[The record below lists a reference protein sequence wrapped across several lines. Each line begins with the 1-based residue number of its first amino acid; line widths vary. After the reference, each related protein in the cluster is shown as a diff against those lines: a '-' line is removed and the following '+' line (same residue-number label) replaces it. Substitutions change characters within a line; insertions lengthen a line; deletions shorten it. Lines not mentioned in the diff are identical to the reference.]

1 MGRVKNKAKR
11 ILGIQ
16 REGVVTPSQGQ
27 QQQQELV
34 KTMVDVLFINGCDAS
49 VPHPPRYRV
58 THQREQLEAN
68 NVTTDE
74 IYYINLEVDDV
85 KYANAF
91 VIFRCPYTEVL
102 GEFIQEA
109 KRLNKPVLFD
119 IDDLVIATEYTDQ
132 IKYVQQ
138 LNAAEKEVYDDGV
151 IRMGKTLALCDGA
164 ITTTKA
170 LATEL
175 SKFVPE
181 VYINRNTASDEMY
194 QLSQEALKLKEEN
207 ETKEVL
213 LEEELGIRVPARKS
227 EEVRIGYFSG
237 SITHNADVRLIM
249 PALAKILEKYP
260 NARLYVVGELDL
272 PDELK
277 AYESQVVSFPFMDWK
292 KLPRLISM
300 VDINL
305 APLEDDIFNC
315 AKSENKWVE
324 AALVNVVT
332 VASDVGAFQEVIED
346 GVTGFLCKEGEW
358 FEILEDLVLH
368 PEKRECTVKA
378 AHDYVCK
385 KCITTYSGRP
395 LAQFMRKKLE
405 KTAVLVLP
413 STEISGGIMVALKHI
428 EYVKKAGYNVTV
440 LADNPSLEWIDFSNE
455 RFPVVSWHVNPVKAY
470 FQKGIATLWTTTEF
484 LETHPKIKERYYL
497 VQGFETDLYEPGVIF
512 RGMANRTYSLSEE
525 IRYMTVSKWCQKW
538 LKEDFGKEAEYVPN
552 GMVRDNFPM
561 HERSMGGKIRILI
574 EGDSSVSY
582 KGVDESFRI
591 TNQLD
596 SEKFEVWYMSYNGQ
610 AKEWYRVDRFFHRI
624 PYNEVGKIYG
634 QCDILLK
641 SSWLESFSYPP
652 LEMMATGGYVVA
664 VANGGNVEYLE
675 NEYNCLFYEQENYSQ
690 GIECIERILHD
701 DVLRRQLMEGA
712 RATVAKRDWESIRED
727 ILKLYQI

>member
-27 QQQQELV
+27 QQQQEPV

-74 IYYINLEVDDV
+74 VYYINLKVDDV

-249 PALAKILEKYP
+249 PALAKILEK
-260 NARLYVVGELDL
+260 
-272 PDELK
+272 
-277 AYESQVVSFPFMDWK
+277 
-292 KLPRLISM
+292 
-300 VDINL
+300 
-305 APLEDDIFNC
+305 
-315 AKSENKWVE
+315 
-324 AALVNVVT
+324 
-332 VASDVGAFQEVIED
+332 
-346 GVTGFLCKEGEW
+346 
-358 FEILEDLVLH
+358 
-368 PEKRECTVKA
+368 
-378 AHDYVCK
+378 
-385 KCITTYSGRP
+385 
-395 LAQFMRKKLE
+395 
-405 KTAVLVLP
+405 
-413 STEISGGIMVALKHI
+413 
-428 EYVKKAGYNVTV
+428 
-440 LADNPSLEWIDFSNE
+440 
-455 RFPVVSWHVNPVKAY
+455 
-470 FQKGIATLWTTTEF
+470 
-484 LETHPKIKERYYL
+484 
-497 VQGFETDLYEPGVIF
+497 
-512 RGMANRTYSLSEE
+512 
-525 IRYMTVSKWCQKW
+525 
-538 LKEDFGKEAEYVPN
+538 
-552 GMVRDNFPM
+552 
-561 HERSMGGKIRILI
+561 
-574 EGDSSVSY
+574 
-582 KGVDESFRI
+582 
-591 TNQLD
+591 
-596 SEKFEVWYMSYNGQ
+596 
-610 AKEWYRVDRFFHRI
+610 
-624 PYNEVGKIYG
+624 
-634 QCDILLK
+634 
-641 SSWLESFSYPP
+641 
-652 LEMMATGGYVVA
+652 
-664 VANGGNVEYLE
+664 
-675 NEYNCLFYEQENYSQ
+675 
-690 GIECIERILHD
+690 
-701 DVLRRQLMEGA
+701 
-712 RATVAKRDWESIRED
+712 
-727 ILKLYQI
+727 